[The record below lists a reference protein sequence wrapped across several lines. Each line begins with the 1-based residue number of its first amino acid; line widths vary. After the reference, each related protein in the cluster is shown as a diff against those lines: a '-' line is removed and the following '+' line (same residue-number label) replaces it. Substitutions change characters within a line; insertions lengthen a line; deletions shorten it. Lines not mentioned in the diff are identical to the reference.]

1 MTEHELTRRDALTA
15 LAATGVGA
23 AGLSALALADDA
35 DGDSEG
41 DSGDDRAD
49 DGEQPL
55 GRREVETVQAVAR
68 VVYPAE
74 VSGVEGFVER
84 YVLGRARDQPA
95 HARGIAAAVAEV
107 DEYARDW
114 YDRGFL
120 EMDRDDRE
128 EALREMGAPVADPD
142 PEGSAVERV
151 RFYLVNE
158 LLYAL
163 YTTPTGAE
171 LVGLENPQGYP
182 GGTDSYQRGP

>member
-1 MTEHELTRRDALTA
+1 MTEYELTRRDALAA
-15 LAATGVGA
+15 LGA
-23 AGLSALALADDA
+23 AGVATAGIGALAL
-35 DGDSEG
+35 DG
-41 DSGDDRAD
+41 
-49 DGEQPL
+49 GEHEREDPEPL
-55 GRREVETVQAVAR
+55 GREEVATMEAVAR
-68 VVYPAE
+68 VVYPSE
-74 VSGVEGFVER
+74 VSGVSEFVER
-84 YVLGRARDQPA
+84 YVVGRARDHPER
-95 HARGIAAAVAEV
+95 ARGIADAVAAL

-114 YDRGFL
+114 YDRGYLDLDPDRQGDAL
-120 EMDRDDRE
+120 ED
-128 EALREMGAPVADPD
+128 MGVSVADPD

>member
-1 MTEHELTRRDALTA
+1 MTDYELTRRDALAA
-15 LAATGVGA
+15 LGA
-23 AGLSALALADDA
+23 AGVGGAAIGTLALSGE
-35 DGDSEG
+35 DGEGSE
-41 DSGDDRAD
+41 D
-49 DGEQPL
+49 EQPL
-55 GRREVETVQAVAR
+55 DDEEVATVQAVADI
-68 VVYPAE
+68 VYPSE
-74 VSGVEGFVER
+74 VSGVDGFVER
-84 YVLGRARDQPA
+84 YVLSRARDRTE
-95 HARGIAAAVAEV
+95 HARGVADAAAEL

-120 EMDRDDRE
+120 DLGPEQRE
-128 EALREMGAPVADPD
+128 EALEEMGVRVADPD